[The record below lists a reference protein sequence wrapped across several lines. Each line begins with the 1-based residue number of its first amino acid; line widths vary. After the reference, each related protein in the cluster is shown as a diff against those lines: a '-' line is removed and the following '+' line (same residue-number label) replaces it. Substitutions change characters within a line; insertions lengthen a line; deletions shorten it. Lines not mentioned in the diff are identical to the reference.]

1 MAVASVCPA
10 VDSRQ
15 VVPGKARLP
24 LSMMT
29 TIG

>member
-15 VVPGKARLP
+15 VVSGTARLP